1 MSAQDP
7 EVCRKCGGTMAR
19 VSPEN
24 TSPLITEC
32 HDCGHREWA
41 EVHFSPPW
49 PPDQRAAE
57 YARVV
62 VYIAEGRAKAE
73 EIQALRK
80 LNQELGMLPMNE
92 AAKRIRSSQSID
104 LGVHRLE
111 DAQDLLKSAEA
122 WGLRARLELT
132 EENSFDHHDRRRFF
146 KPFGRPVSGGKP
158 GEDATVIP
166 FLWIVIGGALII
178 AVIVWALW

>member
-1 MSAQDP
+1 MQ
-7 EVCRKCGGTMAR
+7 R
-19 VSPEN
+19 VSVEKE
-24 TSPLITEC
+24 SPLIMEC
-32 HDCGHREWA
+32 QTCAHREYA
-41 EVHFSPPW
+41 EILISPHGFI
-49 PPDQRAAE
+49 DNEGVE
-57 YARVV
+57 YSRVV
-62 VYIAEGRAKAE
+62 VRREGEKAKAE
-73 EIQALRK
+73 EVRALRK
-80 LNQELGMLPMNE
+80 LNQELGSLPMNE